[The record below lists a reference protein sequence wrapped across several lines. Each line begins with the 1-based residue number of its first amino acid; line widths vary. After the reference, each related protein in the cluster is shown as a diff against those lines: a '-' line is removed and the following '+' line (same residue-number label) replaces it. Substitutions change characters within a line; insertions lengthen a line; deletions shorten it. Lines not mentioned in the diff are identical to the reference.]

1 MMFILNLE
9 RSCIGRFSFVLGIA
23 SFVIVSVSSFYV
35 RRRVFFSHFQSI
47 ASGPSK
53 RTNENSRISVFR
65 TVCRGNLL
73 SENTQSHS
81 NMYFVHL
88 FIQKQL
94 LMSIFAVLGF
104 IPDFVIAWCGS
115 SATVAFESDAVL

>member
-1 MMFILNLE
+1 MFIHNLE

-35 RRRVFFSHFQSI
+35 RRRVFSHFLSI

-115 SATVAFESDAVL
+115 SATVAFESGAVL